1 MSDHRFATFTVA
13 LGDPKTGPFPQYK
26 WKKHGHFIYAILLLK
41 NAIIFNAT
49 LLLKNAIIFNATLL
63 SKNEF
68 NKNTNESMKYNNI

>member
-26 WKKHGHFIYAILLLK
+26 WKKHGHFIYA
-41 NAIIFNAT
+41 T